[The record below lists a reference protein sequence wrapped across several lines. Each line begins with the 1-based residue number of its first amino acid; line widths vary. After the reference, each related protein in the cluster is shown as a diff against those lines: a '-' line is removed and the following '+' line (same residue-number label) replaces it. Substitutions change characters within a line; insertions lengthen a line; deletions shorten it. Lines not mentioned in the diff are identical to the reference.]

1 MSLMSDSFVTSAELT
16 TDATGTQI
24 ALTVQVDNFES
35 GKTVEISGH
44 ATQGDGAFANYY
56 VLKQV
61 PDADPNNGGHK
72 IVTVTTRPIPPSQ
85 FGQNQEVTVVL
96 RVSMVW
102 ATVLQTQAAPS
113 STSGHTTWGPPKVVS
128 SIDGTN
134 WTP

>member
-1 MSLMSDSFVTSAELT
+1 MSDSFVTSAELT

-44 ATQGDGAFANYY
+44 ATQADGAFANYY
-56 VLKQV
+56 DLRQV
-61 PDADPNNGGHK
+61 PAADPGNGGHK
-72 IVTVTTRPIPPSQ
+72 VVTVTTRPIPPSQ
-85 FGQNQEVTVVL
+85 FGQDQEVTVVL

-102 ATVLQTQAAPS
+102 ATVLQTQATSAT
-113 STSGHTTWGPPKVVS
+113 TSGNTMWGPPKIVS

-134 WTP
+134 WAP

>member
-1 MSLMSDSFVTSAELT
+1 MSDSFVTSAELT

-56 VLKQV
+56 DLKQV
-61 PDADPNNGGHK
+61 PAADPNNGGHK
-72 IVTVTTRPIPPSQ
+72 IVTVTTRPIPPNQ
-85 FGQNQEVTVVL
+85 FGQDQEVTVVL

-102 ATVLQTQAAPS
+102 ATVLQTQPV
-113 STSGHTTWGPPKVVS
+113 TSKSGGNPAWGPPKIVS
-128 SIDGTN
+128 SLDGAN
-134 WTP
+134 WAP